1 MDNNNFFQKS
11 FFLIIKIYLKNIILV
26 LLIFLFLIFLVD
38 FIEIYRRASEKI
50 NFNNNS
56 DDNFISILIY
66 LSLLK
71 SPNTIKNILPIS
83 ILISSVLTFVK
94 WGQNNYFVIVRTIGI
109 SLKKTI
115 FPPCVL
121 VLSLGFL
128 SLIFL
133 HPLANYSKKKYKTLE
148 NQYFGHKV
156 EESVSL
162 SKNGIWIRKKT
173 SNGFL
178 IIKAQNVTKN
188 KNVLNNVEIF
198 NLDINNNFINK
209 LIANTASLQKNILKL
224 KKGKNFDPE
233 IIDKSFDS
241 FSIQLSSKFKPLI

>member
-1 MDNNNFFQKS
+1 MNNNNFFPKVLFS
-11 FFLIIKIYLKNIILV
+11 YLIKIYLKNIILV

-83 ILISSVLTFVK
+83 ILISSILTFVK

-133 HPLANYSKKKYKTLE
+133 HP
-148 NQYFGHKV
+148 
-156 EESVSL
+156 
-162 SKNGIWIRKKT
+162 
-173 SNGFL
+173 
-178 IIKAQNVTKN
+178 
-188 KNVLNNVEIF
+188 
-198 NLDINNNFINK
+198 
-209 LIANTASLQKNILKL
+209 
-224 KKGKNFDPE
+224 
-233 IIDKSFDS
+233 
-241 FSIQLSSKFKPLI
+241 